1 MSGVISKIVSSIVAV
16 LLVVALVVGIGAFAY
31 QAGVQQGAALV
42 AKAGDGATVA
52 PIVPYPY
59 YGYGRF
65 HAPLGF
71 MFAPL
76 GCLIPL
82 FGFFLFFGL
91 MRFIFRPWGWEHHHG
106 WRGHWMKE
114 GVPPMF
120 EEWHKKMH
128 GEKPDD
134 PQK

>member
-1 MSGVISKIVSSIVAV
+1 MFGVVSRIVAV
-16 LLVVALVVGIGAFAY
+16 VVMIALVAGIGAFAY

-52 PIVPYPY
+52 PVAPYPY
-59 YGYGRF
+59 YGYGPF
-65 HAPLGF
+65 HSPFGF
-71 MFAPL
+71 MLAPF

-91 MRFIFRPWGWEHHHG
+91 MRFIFRPWGWGHHHG
-106 WRGHWMKE
+106 WRGHWMKD

-120 EEWHKKMH
+120 DEWHKKMH
-128 GEKPDD
+128 GEKTDE